1 MRVVIFSLIFYAAI
15 ALQPVQPIPTQAA
28 AVVSA
33 AKFLKGSAA
42 KPIGKRRHRR
52 RRVKR
57 VVYVKPVTVYVKD
70 RVQVI
75 EWREYWRGVEAARAM
90 AWVRWF

>member
-1 MRVVIFSLIFYAAI
+1 MRVIVMVILFYAAV

-33 AKFLKGSAA
+33 AKFLKGSSV

-52 RRVKR
+52 KRVKR
-57 VVYVKPVTVYVKD
+57 VVYAKPVTVYVKD
-70 RVQVI
+70 RVEVI
-75 EWREYWRGVEAARAM
+75 TWREYWRGVEAVRAM
-90 AWVRWF
+90 AWVRCF

>member
-1 MRVVIFSLIFYAAI
+1 MRVIILSIIFYTAL

-33 AKFLKGSAA
+33 AKFLKGSSA
-42 KPIGKRRHRR
+42 KPIRKRRHRR
-52 RRVKR
+52 KRVKR
-57 VVYVKPVTVYVKD
+57 VVYRKPVTVYVAD
-70 RVQVI
+70 RVEVI
-75 EWREYWRGVEAARAM
+75 TWREYWRGVEAARAM